1 MEVILFLAD
10 VRQCN
15 IAFSVVHVQVIY
27 NISFVPA
34 RVAANSIKR
43 ICASVWFV
51 WMENNNCTPNPN
63 NYVWEHFKNIRGWN
77 PQNV

>member
-51 WMENNNCTPNPN
+51 
-63 NYVWEHFKNIRGWN
+63 
-77 PQNV
+77 